1 VIIPADKQTP
11 VIGFELDEQ
20 ASSIHFLDDANSEF
34 YQTTANGFGD
44 WQPILPG
51 AVHQVMFEYDLPFDG
66 NAFINLRMPMHMES
80 IMVMT
85 EVKDGQITCRGA
97 RLTTSK
103 LDSSGATE
111 LLNGFPASEEKT
123 LSIHCVTKNKL
134 FPFLIG
140 SGVLILGLCIIL
152 WVIRDARKKK
162 EQRKSAESEVIL
174 TQQLDAIIALE
185 DQFKAGEI
193 SQETFEAKR
202 AELIKRMEGT
212 E

>member
-1 VIIPADKQTP
+1 
-11 VIGFELDEQ
+11 
-20 ASSIHFLDDANSEF
+20 
-34 YQTTANGFGD
+34 
-44 WQPILPG
+44 
-51 AVHQVMFEYDLPFDG
+51 
-66 NAFINLRMPMHMES
+66 MHMES